1 MANITILLIVFL
13 TSFLSGI
20 FGMAGGMILM
30 ACLTLFYSVA
40 GAMVIHGLVQ
50 IAANGSRCIFLKS
63 HVQKLLIVN
72 YLIGTVLAFF
82 AFIFVTFV
90 PDQAVVFLILGSL
103 PILVKYSLRL
113 KNLDITNPR
122 TSVIAGFTM
131 TTLQLLAGVSGPV
144 LDAFYQNTKLSRL
157 EIVANKAIAQTAS
170 HLFKVLYYFIF
181 VGTDSILPIW
191 FIVLSM
197 MTAILATRFGTIVL
211 SHWNDISFRKY
222 TDQLISLISLICLAQ
237 GIYLLIQ

>member
-13 TSFLSGI
+13 TSFLSGV

-30 ACLTLFYSVA
+30 ACLTLLYSVA

-63 HVQKLLIVN
+63 HIQKSLITN

-82 AFIFVTFV
+82 AFIFITFV
-90 PDQAVVFLILGSL
+90 PDRAVVFIILGSF
-103 PILVKYSLRL
+103 PILVKYSLKL
-113 KNLDITNPR
+113 KNLDITSPR

-131 TTLQLLAGVSGPV
+131 TTLQLLAGVSGPI

-157 EIVANKAIAQTAS
+157 EIVANKALAQTAS

-181 VGTDSILPIW
+181 VGTDNLLPIW
-191 FIVLSM
+191 FIALSM
-197 MTAILATRFGTIVL
+197 LTAILATRFGTAVL
-211 SHWNDISFRKY
+211 SNWNDTSFRKY
-222 TDQLISLISLICLAQ
+222 TDQLISVSSLICLAQ
-237 GIYLLIQ
+237 GIYLLL